1 MTVHSPVCV
10 VRTHTLL
17 PHRSGCY
24 SSFVQWLVASF
35 LTWHSLHGKPVILDG
50 NLALHCYHV
59 TALLV
64 YLIQGNNASLF
75 FIFLYFFLYN
85 PRATYFQGLHTFF
98 VSSIYIIVTFSV
110 SVLKKTLCTLYS
122 ILFYRAK
129 EKARHL
135 LMSCSFFLVCHWEV
149 FLVALQ
155 FVIIYKAGE
164 CSSEEEVYILIGV
177 YRCKTVLGG
186 NSRQQLNCNHNQSC
200 HLT

>member
-1 MTVHSPVCV
+1 MSWE
-10 VRTHTLL
+10 THTLL
-17 PHRSGCY
+17 PHLSGCY

-75 FIFLYFFLYN
+75 FIFLYFFQYN
-85 PRATYFQGLHTFF
+85 LKTTYFQGLRTFF
-98 VSSIYIIVTFSV
+98 CFFSFLFLLYIIVTFSV
-110 SVLKKTLCTLYS
+110 SVLKKHFALR
-122 ILFYRAK
+122 ILFILLSK